1 MGLSRGYR
9 PSKISRDQFVG
20 PFAASPI
27 NLRGGRVYQVAV
39 RIEGAG
45 NSCLIGPRL
54 NSLQGIFIHVN
65 DASIAPSCP
74 QNRTARS
81 VAS

>member
-39 RIEGAG
+39 RIEGAE
-45 NSCLIGPRL
+45 NSCLIGPQARL
-54 NSLQGIFIHVN
+54 NSLQRIFIHVK
-65 DASIAPSCP
+65 
-74 QNRTARS
+74 
-81 VAS
+81 